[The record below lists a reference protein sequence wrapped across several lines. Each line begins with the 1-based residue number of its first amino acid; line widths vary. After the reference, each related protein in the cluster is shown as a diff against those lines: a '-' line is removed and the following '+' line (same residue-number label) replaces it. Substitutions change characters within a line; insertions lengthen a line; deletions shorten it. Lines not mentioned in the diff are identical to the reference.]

1 MYVCHIAVAAVA
13 AGVPS
18 AYSRSLSSAC
28 VIVSRNLYVCLCMQ
42 NGRHLLFPVNFKQIH
57 AFRVGIKCLLPM
69 LDCRSRSS
77 TYIFGVAFTT
87 LGSTSMQDEEETADS
102 LLLLC
107 VQKIHVTKHT
117 HTPPPPPTHNSLKFY
132 YLFVPCSVV
141 RYVCA
146 RCVCAFAW
154 QTFYGFRSLPWCVV
168 PLFCRCYSVF
178 VVGRCATTS
187 FTEFPLHTLLS
198 FVFASI
204 FCFCFCFPTQIL
216 RTECIL
222 NILGD
227 IMLRTQFT

>member
-1 MYVCHIAVAAVA
+1 MFAANA
-13 AGVPS
+13 
-18 AYSRSLSSAC
+18 R
-28 VIVSRNLYVCLCMQ
+28 
-42 NGRHLLFPVNFKQIH
+42 
-57 AFRVGIKCLLPM
+57 LP
-69 LDCRSRSS
+69 SRSS

-87 LGSTSMQDEEETADS
+87 LGLTSMQDEEESADS
-102 LLLLC
+102 LLLLLLLLC

-117 HTPPPPPTHNSLKFY
+117 PLPPPPPTHNSQIL
-132 YLFVPCSVV
+132 LFVRSVFRRSICLCSV
-141 RYVCA
+141 
-146 RCVCAFAW
+146 CVCAFAW

-198 FVFASI
+198 FVFASV

-222 NILGD
+222 YILGD